1 MSSKSPDPLSST
13 LSSSP
18 SQPPSSPTKKPSS
31 SQQHASPSQ
40 QPSSPV
46 KLSTSSPKPRARL
59 RLNQKSPPDELI
71 FEANALLSSGNSR
84 QAIELYTQ
92 VLYDAAPGHI
102 VAFLNRS
109 LAYAYERRYE
119 LAATDAY
126 RAFTSINAL
135 KAAKRPGAQARAL
148 ETKRYLRLEM
158 LMSELGRDWTQ
169 GEQRYIA
176 APATAWPRRALASI
190 VINTE
195 DEDCPVWHEVD
206 IEHILPRLELR
217 AIFRLAGALF
227 DMRGGTAQEAAGLL
241 DDMASSCK
249 MYDPEKACFKDLGDG
264 IALTLSAFKDFF
276 LQNGKETDDEHVM
289 LLPLDGVDVPRT
301 TPNAML
307 KTRSTLAPALQ
318 YWDDKY
324 EPDFAKTGTYL
335 ELGNLISDSSDSC
348 APLVSDQSSI
358 GLCPKTELRASKDHL
373 PGDPILYERRS
384 WGVSTCTPDK
394 VLDSWE
400 KTKTGCLRLYCD
412 TCATALLVPEDLAA
426 YVLAEGSREASTTT
440 QDMHDLR
447 RTVHYPNMSDEQ
459 QEKRLKWSIKTHIS
473 MCSPEHEAIYCCT
486 TCRKHRR
493 VFDFGVHDSKI
504 ESELRDEKIKT
515 VAMPLENVGYSHPRS
530 AYCHSKTQTLYDL
543 LFLRIYASALN
554 EDEHPLE
561 LVKFVNGGL
570 SRPSAHTPNKT
581 NNTKPNEMPWSFQN
595 NIVRPIWIVHRYH
608 ESLEQD
614 PFRYLKQSD
623 GWVINTLLAKIQRSA
638 IISAGAMSAIILNI
652 DKLEKTYC
660 YRGLEPWVSDKYDT
674 IYESEEQFNDVWV
687 ARLDPL
693 VSMIRVAD
701 EAKGEKP
708 NCWLKYEEGVRVIAG
723 QPDDPSNKRGF
734 AIKQGEV
741 LLRAKPKFLGGSPYE
756 VLRHTQRDAKPEVKR
771 TKSVSPGE
779 SRSPVK
785 EESSAGRVEVHRG
798 DNSGNHIDGH
808 SKEQRKIHSK
818 HNSGVY
824 DKDQGERDDDDHSM
838 LDAVIERTEPK
849 RSDEPTFPEVA
860 EVASGSESL
869 SKSDEEMLDILDEES
884 SSSSV
889 EPIGEETASR
899 EEEQPRAR
907 AKGRQEAKPRQETK
921 PREEAKPRE
930 DAKPREE
937 TKLRKEGLR
946 SSRSSSPVNTL
957 KTLLASGN
965 IASLDGQAESI
976 NMPTKPLPSLPP
988 EEPMEGEMEVDEWED
1003 VDIRKRQLGARRRR
1017 LSGYPD
1023 RPPETVDY
1031 RTVDIRR
1038 SDGYWPPRN
1047 SLQIRHGIH
1056 RRLPPQPRQQSQPS
1070 TSAQDKAKGD
1080 AAARKLLFSAWP
1092 LGEQGEPL
1100 LTGASPGSLAMKN
1113 LQALQGMSHGLPLPE
1128 QESDLDAWGDP
1139 PVSNVVR
1146 SGFML
1151 DRSEPPT
1158 VGEATRALEMR
1169 SVVDMRRGRPLPEQ
1183 KTSEEPDKEETDE
1196 KAEKEGK
1203 EKGGL
1208 RGGDAWFTVCDG
1220 ASDEDEL

>member
-1 MSSKSPDPLSST
+1 MLSRSPDPLSSSP
-13 LSSSP
+13 SSPP
-18 SQPPSSPTKKPSS
+18 SQPPSPPTKTPSS
-31 SQQHASPSQ
+31 SQQHAPSSQ

-46 KLSTSSPKPRARL
+46 KRSKSSPKPRARL

-71 FEANALLSSGNSR
+71 FQANALLSSGDSR

-109 LAYAYERRYE
+109 LAYTYERRYE
-119 LAATDAY
+119 LAAADAY
-126 RAFTSINAL
+126 RAFTSINTL

-158 LMSELGRDWTQ
+158 LMSELERDWTQ

-176 APATAWPRRALASI
+176 VPATAWPRRALASI

-249 MYDPEKACFKDLGDG
+249 MFEPEKACFKDLGDG
-264 IALTLSAFKDFF
+264 IALTLSACKDFF
-276 LQNGKETDDEHVM
+276 LRNGEETDDEHVM
-289 LLPLDGVDVPRT
+289 LLPVDGVDVPKT
-301 TPNAML
+301 TPNAVL
-307 KTRSTLAPALQ
+307 KTRATLAPAIQ

-324 EPDFAKTGTYL
+324 EPDFAKPDTYS
-335 ELGNLISDSSDSC
+335 ELGNLISVSSDSC
-348 APLVSDQSSI
+348 APLVLDQSSI

-384 WGVSTCTPDK
+384 WGVTTCTPDK
-394 VLDSWE
+394 VLDKWE
-400 KTKTGCLRLYCD
+400 KTKAGCLRLYCD

-426 YVLAEGSREASTTT
+426 YILAEGSRDVSTTK
-440 QDMHDLR
+440 QEMHDLR

-459 QEKRLKWSIKTHIS
+459 QEKRVEWSLKTHIS

-504 ESELRDEKIKT
+504 ESELRDDKVKT
-515 VAMPLENVGYSHPRS
+515 VAMPLENVSYDHPRS

-561 LVKFVNGGL
+561 LVKFVSGGL
-570 SRPSAHTPNKT
+570 SRPSAHAPDKS
-581 NNTKPNEMPWSFQN
+581 NNTKPNQMPWTFQN
-595 NIVRPIWIVHRYH
+595 NIVRPIWTIHRYH
-608 ESLEQD
+608 ESLDQD

-652 DKLEKTYC
+652 DKLQKTYC
-660 YRGLEPWVSDKYDT
+660 YRGLEPWVSDRYDT

-693 VSMIRVAD
+693 VSMIRMAD

-723 QPDDPSNKRGF
+723 QPDDPSDKKGV

-756 VLRHTQRDAKPEVKR
+756 VLRHTQRDPKPKVTRAKSTSPA
-771 TKSVSPGE
+771 KSK
-779 SRSPVK
+779 SPVK
-785 EESSAGRVEVHRG
+785 EQPSAGRSGVHRADNGG
-798 DNSGNHIDGH
+798 DHIDGH
-808 SKEQRKIHSK
+808 SKEQCQIHSK
-818 HNSGVY
+818 DSSSVRG
-824 DKDQGERDDDDHSM
+824 KDQGEDNDDDQSM
-838 LDAVIERTEPK
+838 LDAVVESMEPK
-849 RSDEPTFPEVA
+849 KSHEPTFPEEAAVT
-860 EVASGSESL
+860 SSSESL
-869 SKSDEEMLDILDEES
+869 TKSDEEMLDILDEES
-884 SSSSV
+884 SSSV

-899 EEEQPRAR
+899 EQAKPGAR
-907 AKGRQEAKPRQETK
+907 VKGRQEAK
-921 PREEAKPRE
+921 
-930 DAKPREE
+930 
-937 TKLRKEGLR
+937 LRKKAKRRQKGHP
-946 SSRSSSPVNTL
+946 SSRPSSPVNTL

-965 IASLDGQAESI
+965 IANLDGQAESHKR
-976 NMPTKPLPSLPP
+976 PTKSLPSLPP
-988 EEPMEGEMEVDEWED
+988 EEPVEGEMEVDEWED
-1003 VDIRKRQLGARRRR
+1003 VDIVKRRLGARRRR

-1047 SLQIRHGIH
+1047 SLQIRRGIH
-1056 RRLPPQPRQQSQPS
+1056 RRLLPQPRHPNQPS
-1070 TSAQDKAKGD
+1070 TSAEDKAKGD

-1092 LGEQGEPL
+1092 LGEQGKPR
-1100 LTGASPGSLAMKN
+1100 LTGVPPGSLATKN
-1113 LQALQGMSHGLPLPE
+1113 LQALQGTSHGLPLPE
-1128 QESDLDAWGDP
+1128 QKSDSDAWGDP
-1139 PVSNVVR
+1139 PVSNIVR

-1169 SVVDMRRGRPLPEQ
+1169 SVTDVRRGRPVLEQ
-1183 KTSEEPDKEETDE
+1183 RKGKDPQKEDTGEE
-1196 KAEKEGK
+1196 AEKEITGNEVEVEGK

-1220 ASDEDEL
+1220 ASDEGEL